1 MPLTLEQVRTTITR
15 AEALGSLITVLQSL
29 GFNATSWQTGSL
41 QLTLLTGCA
50 EVWAQMSHHADA
62 LSRFHF
68 NEDSTGSAL
77 TAFSASHYDNTR
89 TAATFTEGNV
99 VLTGA
104 AAGGPH
110 NVVIGQL
117 TVADNINGYTY
128 RNTNAFTVPLGGV
141 AIPPAVFKAEV
152 AGADRN
158 VANNTITLLQTP
170 LAGVTCNNPDA
181 NWRTVDGVDA
191 ESDATLRLRNE
202 TKWSALSYA
211 TSAGAYEQFA
221 LAADSTVV
229 RVLVYDSLASTGVVN
244 VFIADNNGTCAGAVV
259 TTVQDYIDLKKPL
272 TADVTVI
279 AATEVT
285 QAFTAE
291 IFITASMNNATK
303 QAEIVAA
310 LNTLVNGLDI
320 GGTIL
325 PAGAPQGYL
334 LFSELND
341 AISGIAGVEGITWT
355 TPTAD
360 VPITV
365 ATEAVANVM
374 TALAPT
380 FTYTSI

>member
-1 MPLTLEQVRTTITR
+1 MALTLEQVRTTITR
-15 AEALGSLITVLQSL
+15 TEALASLITVLQSL

-68 NEDSTGSAL
+68 NEDSTGTAL
-77 TAFSASHYDNTR
+77 TAFSASHYDNER
-89 TAATFTEGNV
+89 TAATYTEGEV
-99 VLTGA
+99 ILTGA
-104 AAGGPH
+104 AVGPPH
-110 NVVIGQL
+110 VVAIGDL
-117 TVADNINGYTY
+117 TVADDVRGYTF
-128 RNTNAFTVPLGGV
+128 RNTTGGV
-141 AIPPAVFKAEV
+141 VPAAGTLTLTFKAETS
-152 AGADRN
+152 GADT
-158 VANNTITLLQTP
+158 VQTVDGDITTLQTP
-170 LAGVTCNNPDA
+170 LAGVTVENTGP

-221 LAADSTVV
+221 LAADSTVT

-244 VFIADNNGTCAGAVV
+244 VFCADNNGTVAGSVV

-279 AATEVT
+279 AATEVA

-303 QAEIVAA
+303 QAEIVTA
-310 LNTLVNGLDI
+310 LGTLVNGLDI
-320 GGTIL
+320 GGTVL

-365 ATEAVANVM
+365 ATSTVANVM
-374 TALAPT
+374 TVGATT